1 MHRKIYIASMVI
13 LLSACDRAASP
24 RIQAVIPEV
33 DVMTLHTQPVALS
46 TSLPGRT
53 SPVRSAEVRPQVNGI
68 ILKRYFVEGSDV
80 KAGQQ
85 LYQIDPA
92 TYQAAYDKAAA
103 TLANASALAKR
114 YKSLSQAHAISQQQY
129 DDAVA
134 SEKEAAAD
142 VETARVNLTYTK
154 VLAPISGHIGR
165 SLFTEGALVTN
176 GQSSY
181 LTTIQ
186 QLNPIYVDVTESSQ
200 DLLRLRHALASG
212 KLKSAG
218 DNAAAVGLILADGSH
233 YSHEGKLEFS
243 EVTVDEGTGS
253 VTMRASFPNAGGEL
267 LPGMF
272 VHAMLSQGVQEQG
285 ILVAQEAVGRDVKG
299 RPYVYVVTH
308 DNTVEQRTITTDRM
322 YGDSWLVTQG
332 LRAGER
338 VITQGLQNVR
348 VGGNVKA
355 TEQIEDKTAP
365 SVTNNL
371 SMTDPSAR

>member
-13 LLSACDRAASP
+13 LLSACDRSASP
-24 RIQAVIPEV
+24 GVKAPIPEV
-33 DVMTLHTQPVALS
+33 EVMTLHTQPVALS
-46 TSLPGRT
+46 ASLPGRT
-53 SPVRSAEVRPQVNGI
+53 SSVRSAEVRPQVSGI

-92 TYQAAYDKAAA
+92 TYQAAYDKAKA
-103 TLANASALAKR
+103 TQVNASALAKR
-114 YKSLSQAHAISQQQY
+114 YQSLSQAHAISQQQY
-129 DDAVA
+129 DDALA

-154 VLAPISGHIGR
+154 VLAPISGRIGR
-165 SLFTEGALVTN
+165 SLVTEGALVTN

-186 QLNPIYVDVTESSQ
+186 QLDPIYVDVTESSQ
-200 DLLRLRHALASG
+200 DLLRLRRALASG

-218 DNAAAVGLILADGSH
+218 GNAAAVSLILEDGSQF
-233 YSHEGKLEFS
+233 SFEGKLEFS

-253 VTMRASFPNAGGEL
+253 VTMRASFPNTGGEL

-272 VHAMLSQGVQEQG
+272 VHAMLSQGVQDQG

-299 RPYVYVVTH
+299 KPYVYVVTQ
-308 DNTVEQRTITTDRM
+308 DNSIEQRSITTDRM
-322 YGDSWLVTQG
+322 YGGSWLVTQG
-332 LRAGER
+332 LGDGER
-338 VITQGLQNVR
+338 VITLGLQSIR
-348 VGGNVKA
+348 VGEKVKA
-355 TEQIEDKTAP
+355 TEQTERKTAP